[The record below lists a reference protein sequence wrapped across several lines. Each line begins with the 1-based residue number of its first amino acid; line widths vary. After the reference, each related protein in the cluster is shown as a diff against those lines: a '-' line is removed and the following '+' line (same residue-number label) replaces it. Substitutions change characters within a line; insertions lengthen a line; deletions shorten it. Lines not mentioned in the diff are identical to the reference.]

1 MATPTF
7 LPAGVYEFVTV
18 ICQVALP
25 LLVRELLRL
34 LEEHPAKAI
43 LDLAWPYVVG
53 MFVCMALNA
62 IANHRHRYLATQSG
76 VVLRSTVVSVVYRR
90 VMLLSSEGRL
100 GLASGEVTNIV
111 AIDTQKLFEVTQEGH
126 LMWAM
131 PLSIILVTICLV
143 IVMGPTTLIG
153 VVVLLL
159 MVPGAERVVST
170 MLAIRHERIKL
181 TDQRVEITNAMIQ
194 GVRRR
199 RCWLGLVDYQSHL
212 ECHSLFLPPTLC

>member
-34 LEEHPAKAI
+34 LEKHPSKAI
-43 LDLAWPYVVG
+43 LDLAWPFIVG

-62 IANHRHRYLATQSG
+62 IANHRHRFLATQAG

-90 VMLLSSEGRL
+90 VMQLSSEGRL

-126 LMWAM
+126 LIWAM

-181 TDQRVEITNAMIQ
+181 TDKRVEITNAMIQ
-194 GVRRR
+194 GVRGR
-199 RCWLGLVDYQSHL
+199 RCWLGFVDYPSYI
-212 ECHSLFLPPTLC
+212 ECHPCFCHPLC